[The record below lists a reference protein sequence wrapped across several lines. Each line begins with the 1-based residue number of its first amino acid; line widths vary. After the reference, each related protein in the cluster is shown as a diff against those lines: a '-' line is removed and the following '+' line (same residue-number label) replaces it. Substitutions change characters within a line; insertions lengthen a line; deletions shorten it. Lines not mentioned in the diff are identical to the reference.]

1 MSNADV
7 WHAGERE
14 LQRRLGVAERMAE
27 IGPRVLSPVL
37 PEQHRAFYPLLNF
50 VVVGAVSANGDL
62 WAGMLEG
69 APGFAWSPDPSA
81 LRLDTRLSGAD
92 PCARALLETGAVGLL
107 GIDLTTRRRNRL
119 SGQISAIDSNGL
131 DIRVEQAFGNCPQF
145 IQQRQLVAEAGASE
159 AAGTLVTN
167 SLTDRMRELISAA
180 DTCFVA
186 SGLPCDGQDA
196 AVDVSHRGG
205 WPGFV
210 RVTGDRLT
218 MPEFSGNR
226 FFNTLGN
233 LLVNPR
239 AGLLFVDFANGD
251 LLQITGRVELQWDAP
266 QAQRYEGV
274 EHLWHLQVERAV
286 WRPGGSALRW
296 QFEGFSPA
304 LGRTGSWADESLSVN
319 ESGTPQE

>member
-27 IGPRVLSPVL
+27 IGPRVLSAVL
-37 PEQHRAFYPLLNF
+37 PEQHRAFYPLLSF
-50 VVVGAVSANGDL
+50 VVVGAVSSSGDL
-62 WAGMLEG
+62 WAGVVEG
-69 APGFAWSPDPSA
+69 ELGFAHSPDPSV
-81 LRLDTRLSGAD
+81 LRLDTHLSSAD
-92 PCARALLETGAVGLL
+92 PCTQALLETGSIGLL
-107 GIDLTTRRRNRL
+107 GIDLSTRRRNRL
-119 SGQISAIDSNGL
+119 SGQVSTVDPNGME
-131 DIRVEQAFGNCPQF
+131 IRVEQAFGNCPQF
-145 IQQRQLVAEAGASE
+145 IQQRQRVAVGAMPDD
-159 AAGTLVTN
+159 AASIVTHG
-167 SLTDRMRELISAA
+167 LTDHMRELIISA

-186 SGLPCDGQDA
+186 SGIPREGQGA
-196 AVDVSHRGG
+196 ALDVSHRGG

-210 RVTGDRLT
+210 KVSGNRLT

-239 AGLLFVDFANGD
+239 AGLLFVDFASGD
-251 LLQITGRVELQWDAP
+251 LLQITGRAQLQWDAP
-266 QAQRYEGV
+266 PAERFEGV

-286 WRPGGSALRW
+286 WRPGGSTLRW

-304 LGRTGSWADESLSVN
+304 LRRTGSWADGSLSVN
-319 ESGTPQE
+319 QSGTPQE

>member
-1 MSNADV
+1 MSNAEV

-50 VVVGAVSANGDL
+50 VVVGAVSPNGDL
-62 WAGMLEG
+62 WAGVLEG
-69 APGFAWSPDPSA
+69 GPGFARSPDPSV
-81 LRLDTRLSGAD
+81 LRLDTRLSSAD
-92 PCARALLETGAVGLL
+92 PCAQALLETGSIGLL

-119 SGQISAIDSNGL
+119 SGQVSSVDSNGL

-145 IQQRQLVAEAGASE
+145 IQQRQLVEVGAVSDD
-159 AAGTLVTN
+159 ASNVVTTG
-167 SLTDRMRELISAA
+167 LTERMRELIGAA

-186 SGLPCDGQDA
+186 SSLPREGQGA
-196 AVDVSHRGG
+196 SVDVSHRGG

-210 RVTGDRLT
+210 RVAGDRLT

-233 LLVNPR
+233 LLANPR
-239 AGLLFVDFANGD
+239 AGLLFVDFATGD
-251 LLQITGRVELQWDAP
+251 VLQLSGRVELEWDAP
-266 QAQRYEGV
+266 QARRFEGV

-286 WRPGGSALRW
+286 WRPGGSTLRW
-296 QFEGFSPA
+296 QFENFSPA
-304 LGRTGSWADESLSVN
+304 LRRTGTWPSNASV
-319 ESGTPQE
+319 